1 VLSFSVSS
9 RKFFFNL
16 KVDGFSIIENQ
27 WFMHH
32 VRKMEG
38 KFIKRMEKKI
48 IQNYIQVYKQLV
60 F

>member
-1 VLSFSVSS
+1 
-9 RKFFFNL
+9 
-16 KVDGFSIIENQ
+16 
-27 WFMHH
+27 MHH

-38 KFIKRMEKKI
+38 KFIKRMGNKKKI